1 MADDVQKRSNWVG
14 SKNTDLEKYTVD
26 LDADI
31 FNLFQEKSLNL
42 EEAKRYSYMVAAHA
56 S

>member
-1 MADDVQKRSNWVG
+1 MADEVRKRSNWVG

-31 FNLFQEKSLNL
+31 FNLFFEKSLNL
-42 EEAKRYSYMVAAHA
+42 QEAKRYSYMVAAYGA
-56 S
+56 